1 MRRRSCLQ
9 PGTALAAAAQ
19 LKDPT
24 ALQVLLSH
32 GAEMD
37 PLALFDAIKVRGH
50 KNGTATMAV
59 LIDHGAD
66 VNYMAKNWATP
77 LHHSVHYRSKE
88 KLLYLLKHG
97 ADPTVRGRVSKDTP
111 AESAQR
117 RGDQEL
123 FEILKAAEVEYAQ

>member
-1 MRRRSCLQ
+1 VRRRSCLQ
-9 PGTALAAAAQ
+9 TGTALAAAAQ
-19 LKDPT
+19 FKDPT
-24 ALQVLLSH
+24 SLQILLSH

-66 VNYMAKNWATP
+66 VNYMTKNWTTP
-77 LHHSVHYRSKE
+77 LLHSVHYRSKE
-88 KLLYLLKHG
+88 KVLYLLKHG
-97 ADPTVRGRVSKDTP
+97 ADPTLRGRVGKDTP
-111 AESAQR
+111 AECAQR

-123 FEILKAAEVEYAQ
+123 FEILKAAEVEHAQ